1 MALATKVGGFDV
13 LCSNIELD
21 NFDEM
26 EKSSKSI
33 AKKLNSVYYDLDNDD
48 TSHLYIVGSV
58 GRKTAIKGSSDLDIL
73 FNLPSDTYKKFDA
86 YESNGQS
93 ALLQEVKKF
102 LQERYPKTDISGDGQ
117 VVVIEFSRY
126 TVELVPGFKQADGRF
141 KYPDTNNGGSWKY
154 TDPLPEQDTCQ
165 ESDNNSN
172 GIYFDFCHILRKW
185 KNEQGF
191 KFGGLLIDTL
201 VHDHFEDNEFYKDS
215 SIDDYFDIL
224 KNLFS
229 YLSEQ
234 DKERTYWYALGSNQQ
249 VLNSGNGAFVD
260 EASDVLE
267 KIDVAEQEDN
277 VSATLQE
284 ILGTEYPVEQRVLE
298 KAAFATRSF
307 EHTEQFIQNL
317 FPVDIR
323 YSLSI
328 DCEVKQNG
336 FREKMLSAILRDRQ
350 ILRHNKQLKFFIS
363 ETDCPEP
370 YDIYWKVRNVG
381 PVAESKN
388 CIRGQ
393 IEKTNLHTHREHT
406 DFQGSHYVE
415 CYLVKNNICVARAHI
430 SVPIGVA

>member
-73 FNLPSDTYKKFDA
+73 FDL
-86 YESNGQS
+86 
-93 ALLQEVKKF
+93 
-102 LQERYPKTDISGDGQ
+102 
-117 VVVIEFSRY
+117 
-126 TVELVPGFKQADGRF
+126 
-141 KYPDTNNGGSWKY
+141 
-154 TDPLPEQDTCQ
+154 
-165 ESDNNSN
+165 
-172 GIYFDFCHILRKW
+172 
-185 KNEQGF
+185 
-191 KFGGLLIDTL
+191 
-201 VHDHFEDNEFYKDS
+201 
-215 SIDDYFDIL
+215 
-224 KNLFS
+224 
-229 YLSEQ
+229 
-234 DKERTYWYALGSNQQ
+234 
-249 VLNSGNGAFVD
+249 
-260 EASDVLE
+260 
-267 KIDVAEQEDN
+267 
-277 VSATLQE
+277 
-284 ILGTEYPVEQRVLE
+284 
-298 KAAFATRSF
+298 
-307 EHTEQFIQNL
+307 
-317 FPVDIR
+317 
-323 YSLSI
+323 
-328 DCEVKQNG
+328 
-336 FREKMLSAILRDRQ
+336 
-350 ILRHNKQLKFFIS
+350 
-363 ETDCPEP
+363 P